1 MNARTET
8 LAEVIDWL
16 GDEADREWERAKD
29 GLSDGYDGFELTI
42 GKSEY
47 LDEAASVDTPGDVFP
62 YRFVSVLP
70 DGRMSW
76 EDVNYDRRKES
87 FDVFREEFFQRLAE
101 EYEYRA
107 DDKRRAWLALC
118 DDEEAP
124 LPDPPARKVAGYE
137 RMAAAIRGLA
147 KETEEE

>member
-1 MNARTET
+1 MTT
-8 LAEVIDWL
+8 LGKTLKKLRILRKELAGI
-16 GDEADREWERAKD
+16 
-29 GLSDGYDGFELTI
+29 GFELTI
-42 GKSEY
+42 GESEY

-62 YRFVSVLP
+62 YWFVSVLP

-87 FDVFREEFFQRLAE
+87 FDVFREEFLQRLAE
-101 EYEYRA
+101 KYEYRA

-118 DDEEAP
+118 DDKEAP
-124 LPDPPARKVAGYE
+124 LPNPPARKVTGYE
-137 RMAAAIRGLA
+137 RMTAAIRGLA

>member
-1 MNARTET
+1 MTALDET
-8 LAEVIDWL
+8 LKKLRALRKEL
-16 GDEADREWERAKD
+16 ADV
-29 GLSDGYDGFELTI
+29 GFKITI

-47 LDEAASVDTPGDVFP
+47 LDEAYLVDTPVDVSP

-76 EDVNYDRRKES
+76 KDVNYDRRKDS
-87 FDVFREEFFQRLAE
+87 FEVFHEEFLQRLAE

-107 DDKRRAWLALC
+107 EDKRRAWLALC

-124 LPDPPARKVAGYE
+124 LPDPPARKVAGFE
-137 RMAAAIRGLA
+137 RMAAAIRELA
-147 KETEEE
+147 GKAKKK

>member
-1 MNARTET
+1 MPEAIISAESTEAPTARS
-8 LAEVIDWL
+8 
-16 GDEADREWERAKD
+16 G
-29 GLSDGYDGFELTI
+29 
-42 GKSEY
+42 
-47 LDEAASVDTPGDVFP
+47 
-62 YRFVSVLP
+62 RFT
-70 DGRMSW
+70 
-76 EDVNYDRRKES
+76 YDRRKES
-87 FDVFREEFFQRLAE
+87 FDVFREEFLQRLAE
-101 EYEYRA
+101 KYEYRA

>member
-1 MNARTET
+1 MPEAIISAESTEAPT
-8 LAEVIDWL
+8 VRSGRFTRLRILRKELAGI
-16 GDEADREWERAKD
+16 
-29 GLSDGYDGFELTI
+29 GFELTI

-87 FDVFREEFFQRLAE
+87 FDVFREEFLRRLAE
-101 EYEYRA
+101 KYEYRA

>member
-1 MNARTET
+1 MTT
-8 LAEVIDWL
+8 LGKTLKRLRILRKELAGI
-16 GDEADREWERAKD
+16 
-29 GLSDGYDGFELTI
+29 GFELTI

-101 EYEYRA
+101 KYEYRA
-107 DDKRRAWLALC
+107 DDKRRAWLALVMTRRC
-118 DDEEAP
+118 HCRTRR
-124 LPDPPARKVAGYE
+124 PAR
-137 RMAAAIRGLA
+137 
-147 KETEEE
+147 

>member
-1 MNARTET
+1 M
-8 LAEVIDWL
+8 
-16 GDEADREWERAKD
+16 
-29 GLSDGYDGFELTI
+29 
-42 GKSEY
+42 
-47 LDEAASVDTPGDVFP
+47 DEAALIDTPGDVFP

-76 EDVNYDRRKES
+76 EDVNYDQRKDS
-87 FDVFREEFFQRLAE
+87 FEVFHEEFLQRLAE

-107 DDKRRAWLALC
+107 EDKRRAWLALC